1 MFNSY
6 SRAAI
11 RQLNDGINGG
21 ELCVPCQIALEEDE
35 RAGFASIVTDTG
47 PLLLLDVI
55 HDCLAVGNFKDRYFA
70 LSYVWGASKQ
80 FLTLVENYDHLR
92 EPGTLSK
99 QPLTQTIRDSMT
111 FVKNLG
117 ERYLWVDTMCII
129 QDDAAN
135 KASALAQMCAIYSC
149 AMATVVALNGDSA
162 DAGLPGIPP
171 TARNTTATFVAPG
184 LHMVVRSSLENML
197 ANHTYDGVDVDCVY
211 NTRAWTFQERLLSN
225 RSIYFLDEQV
235 YFHCKK
241 QLLCE
246 DRYISDDTGFYTL
259 DKMRTTSAELKS
271 KTTRAGSYSPLDEF
285 RWYEEIVAEYTAK
298 KMGYPDDILNAFTG
312 IQTMLTRMFDWN
324 FVGGLPTSLLHLA
337 LLWTPV
343 TTTERRLT
351 ASQQPSWSWSG
362 WIGRVR
368 YADLVRPGHRPINSL
383 FKSVATYHLDTPGMI
398 VFSTMSVPLKAFE
411 LIKTPKGLFDPFQS
425 SPSPITENSHYVLD
439 RDKRRCGLLIGLPQE
454 HTVSI
459 ASESLKLFAL
469 SAWKSN
475 NSLTKNGPVISHLL
489 ENGYFADE
497 EVYDQAFR
505 NAEWCT
511 YNVMLVRSVGDA
523 YERVALGQMHVDA
536 WHGAGETRGRFAV
549 N

>member
-1 MFNSY
+1 M
-6 SRAAI
+6 
-11 RQLNDGINGG
+11 
-21 ELCVPCQIALEEDE
+21 
-35 RAGFASIVTDTG
+35 
-47 PLLLLDVI
+47 
-55 HDCLAVGNFKDRYFA
+55 
-70 LSYVWGASKQ
+70 
-80 FLTLVENYDHLR
+80 ENYDQLR
-92 EPGTLSK
+92 QPGTLSK
-99 QPLTQTIRDSMT
+99 QPLTQTIRDAMT
-111 FVKNLG
+111 FVKSLG

-149 AMATVVALNGDSA
+149 AMATIVALNGDSA

-171 TARNTTATFVAPG
+171 TTRNTTATFVTPG
-184 LHMVVRSSLENML
+184 LHMVERSSLENVL
-197 ANHTYDGVDVDCVY
+197 ANHTYDGVDVDCIY

-225 RSIYFLDEQV
+225 RSIYFLGEQV

-246 DRYISDDTGFYTL
+246 DRYISDDTSFYTL

-271 KTTRAGSYSPLDEF
+271 KTARVGTYSPLDEF

-298 KMGYPDDILNAFTG
+298 KMGFPDDILNAFTG
-312 IQTMLTRMFDWN
+312 IQTMLSRMFDWP
-324 FVGGLPTSLLHLA
+324 FVGGLPTSLLDLA

-343 TTTERRLT
+343 TTIERRLT

-368 YADLVRPGHRPINSL
+368 YADLVRPGHRPISSL
-383 FKSVATYHLDTPGMI
+383 FRPLAKHQLAMPATI
-398 VFSTMSVPLKAFE
+398 VFECMSVPLKAFE
-411 LIKTPKGLFDPFQS
+411 LSKAPKGLFDPFQS
-425 SPSPITENSHYVLD
+425 TSSPITEDSYYVFD
-439 RDKRRCGLLIGLPQE
+439 SNKRRCGMLIGLPQE
-454 HTVSI
+454 HVLSI
-459 ASESLKLFAL
+459 ASRGLKLLAL

-475 NSLTKNGPVISHLL
+475 NSLIKNGPVISHLSD
-489 ENGYFADE
+489 NGYTSDE

-505 NAEWCT
+505 DAEWCT
-511 YNVMLVRSVGDA
+511 YNVMLVRSVGGA
-523 YERVALGQMHVDA
+523 YERVAVGQMHVDA